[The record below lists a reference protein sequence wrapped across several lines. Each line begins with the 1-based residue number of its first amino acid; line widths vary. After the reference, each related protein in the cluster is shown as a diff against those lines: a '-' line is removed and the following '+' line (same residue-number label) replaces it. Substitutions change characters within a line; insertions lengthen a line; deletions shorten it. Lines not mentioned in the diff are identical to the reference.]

1 MTCASCA
8 ARIEKALAAVPGV
21 SRAQVNF
28 AAEQASVSYDPRQVN
43 AEALI
48 QAVRDAGYDVPLAQ
62 VDLPVQGM
70 TCASCVARIEGA
82 LSAIPGVVRAQ
93 VNFGTE
99 HAAVSYLPGQ
109 AGVADFKRAIEQA
122 GYRMLE
128 VVEED
133 IVEQEAR
140 LREEAYRQLRRRF
153 VTAAVLSAPVLVLAN
168 WSLPGLDRVLH
179 LPMQASFVL
188 QLLLTLPVQFWAGWP
203 FYAGAWAAARH
214 RTTNMNTLIAVGTSA
229 AFGYSL
235 VATFFP
241 RLFEIEGYT
250 AEAYYD
256 TAAVIITLILLGRLL
271 EARAKGRTSEAI
283 KKLMDLTPKTARV
296 VREGREI
303 AIPVRDVVV
312 GDRVLVRPGERIAVD
327 GVVVEGSSAVDE
339 SMVTGESIPVE
350 KHQGSPVIGGTMN
363 RLGRFAFEAT
373 RVGKETVLAQI
384 IRVVQAAQGSKPPIA
399 RLADVISSYFVP
411 LVMGVAAVTFAV
423 WWLFGPPPALTYAVL
438 NAVAVLIIACPCALG
453 LATPTSILVGTGIG
467 AEQGVLIRSG
477 EALETAHRLTA
488 IVLDK
493 TGTLT
498 EGKPRVTD
506 IVPFAAFAEE
516 EVLRLAAAVEA
527 GSEHPLGEA
536 IVRAAEDRKIALLKV
551 AGFEAIP
558 GHGIRGRI
566 DNPPTPPFT
575 KGGQHRPVPPVEK
588 GGSGGDLILLGNRRL
603 FQREGIETSVAEEAL
618 TRLESEG
625 KTAVLVGC
633 GDVLIGVIAVA
644 DTLKPHARE
653 AVAALHAQRLEVLM
667 ITGDNRRTA
676 AAIGR
681 QIGIDRVLAEVLP
694 EQKAA
699 EVRKL
704 QGEGKRVGMVGDG
717 INDAPALAQADVGI
731 AIGTGTD
738 VAMESADITLMSG
751 DLRGVVTSI
760 TLSRATI
767 RNIRQNLFWAFGYN
781 VLGIPIAAGILYPF
795 AGILLSPIIASL
807 AMAFSSVSVV
817 TNALRLKRYRPSPL
831 PESPS

>member
-1 MTCASCA
+1 MSCASCA
-8 ARIEKALAAVPGV
+8 VRIEKALAAVPGV
-21 SRAQVNF
+21 ARALVNF
-28 AAEQASVSYDPRQVN
+28 AAEQASVSYDPKRVTP
-43 AEALI
+43 EALI
-48 QAVRDAGYDVPLAQ
+48 HAVRETGYDVPLAQ

-82 LSAIPGVVRAQ
+82 LSALPGVVRAQ

-109 AGVADFKRAIEQA
+109 VGVADFRRAIEAA
-122 GYRMLE
+122 GYRVLD

-133 IVEQEAR
+133 AVEQEAR
-140 LREEAYRQLRRRF
+140 LREAVYRQLRRRF
-153 VTAAVLSAPVLVLAN
+153 VTATVLSAPVLVLAN
-168 WSLPGLDRVLH
+168 WSLVGLDGIFH
-179 LPMQASFVL
+179 LPMQENFVL

-235 VATFFP
+235 VATFLP
-241 RLFEIEGYT
+241 RLFEIEGYS

-283 KKLMDLTPKTARV
+283 KKLMDLSPKTARV
-296 VREGREI
+296 VREGREMEV
-303 AIPVRDVVV
+303 PVRDVVV

-327 GVVVEGSSAVDE
+327 GVVVEGGSAVDE

-350 KHQGSPVIGGTMN
+350 KHPGSPVIGGTMN
-363 RLGRFAFEAT
+363 RLGSFAFEAM

-411 LVMGVAAVTFAV
+411 VVMGIAAVTFLV
-423 WWLFGPPPALTYAVL
+423 WWLFGPPPALTYAIL
-438 NAVAVLIIACPCALG
+438 NTVAVLIIACPCALG

-506 IVPFAAFAEE
+506 VVPFGAFAEAE
-516 EVLRLAAAVEA
+516 LLRLAASVEK

-536 IVRAAEDRKIALLKV
+536 IVRKAEEEGIDLPKAE
-551 AGFEAIP
+551 GFRATP
-558 GHGIRGRI
+558 GHGVEAQVDGRG
-566 DNPPTPPFT
+566 
-575 KGGQHRPVPPVEK
+575 V
-588 GGSGGDLILLGNRRL
+588 LLGTEKFLRDRGIDPGTLKSEAERL
-603 FQREGIETSVAEEAL
+603 AE
-618 TRLESEG
+618 EG
-625 KTAVLVGC
+625 KTPMYLAVGGKAAGIV
-633 GDVLIGVIAVA
+633 AVA

-653 AVAALHAQRLEVLM
+653 AVDALHAQRLEVMM

-681 QIGIDRVLAEVLP
+681 QLGIDRVLAEVLP

-704 QGEGKRVGMVGDG
+704 QAEGKRVGMVGDG
-717 INDAPALAQADVGI
+717 INDAPALVQADVGI

-781 VLGIPIAAGILYPF
+781 VLGIPIAAGVLYPF
-795 AGILLSPIIASL
+795 LGILLSPIIASL

-817 TNALRLKRYRPSPL
+817 TNALRLKRFRLPTAPMPGDTERAEAHRP
-831 PESPS
+831 EARRTAG